1 MNKSYFAIIAFIALA
16 LLVRFVEMSFN
27 QAPPAAPET
36 EERLSCPNIRDG
48 IALSRMT
55 FNADDSLTC
64 NYGSQAYKYFKKDAR
79 YEKTL
84 AECRSNSN
92 IAVEL
97 AVKKGAMRVE
107 GFDPAMLFETTKAI
121 CMRDNGY

>member
-1 MNKSYFAIIAFIALA
+1 MSKIYYAFFALV
-16 LLVRFVEMSFN
+16 LLVGYVAAIFGP
-27 QAPPAAPET
+27 APKAAPET
-36 EERLSCPNIRDG
+36 EERLSCPNKRDG
-48 IALSRMT
+48 IALSRMA

-64 NYGSQAYKYFKKDAR
+64 NYGSQAYKYFRKDSK

-92 IAVEL
+92 VAVEL
-97 AVKKGAMRVE
+97 AVKKGAMRIE
-107 GFDPAMLFETTKAI
+107 GFDPAMLFETTKTI